1 MIYATH
7 NCPAAFNACMGNAFA
22 VQSLLTCF
30 VWYCF
35 NSPQKNV
42 NSPLTKPH
50 FYGKIITL

>member
-22 VQSLLTCF
+22 MQDFLICF

>member
-7 NCPAAFNACMGNAFA
+7 NCPAAFNTGMGNAFA
-22 VQSLLTCF
+22 MQSLLTCF

-35 NSPQKNV
+35 NSTQKNV
-42 NSPLTKPH
+42 NSPLTNPH